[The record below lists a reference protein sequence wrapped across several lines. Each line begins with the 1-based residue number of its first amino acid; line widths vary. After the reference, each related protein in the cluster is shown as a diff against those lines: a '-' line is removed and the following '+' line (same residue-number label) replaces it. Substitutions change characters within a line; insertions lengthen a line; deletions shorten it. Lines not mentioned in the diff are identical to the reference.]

1 MRQTTVSDVLKI
13 VDRLAPFALAESWDN
28 VGLLVGD
35 KDREVTG
42 AVLCLDVTEAAYHL
56 CMEKKAQVCIS
67 HHPFLFEPTKRL
79 DYSDP
84 YYNLL
89 RKFIKADIAIYAAH
103 TNLDSCVGGVNDA
116 LSVKLGLTDLSTFMP
131 SSVPFDFQKGIVP
144 GIGRVG
150 TPGNKTS
157 LFAFYHML
165 VKNLGGLGGS
175 FNFDTDRSIT
185 KVLVIGGSYDSDWNI
200 DVVDN
205 EIDVVVCGEIKHKD
219 FMFFDRYNIAAI
231 AAGHDATERV
241 ILPVLADYLNLKL
254 PQIKFAVCDNFD
266 YNRVVF

>member
-1 MRQTTVSDVLKI
+1 MKLIDIIDVIEKF
-13 VDRLAPFALAESWDN
+13 APPSLAEPWDN
-28 VGLLVGD
+28 VGLLAGD
-35 KDREVTG
+35 LDSDIESGVI
-42 AVLCLDVTEAAYHL
+42 CLDINEKAYEMCIATGSKL
-56 CMEKKAQVCIS
+56 CIS

-84 YYNLL
+84 YYDLL

-116 LSVKLGLTDLSTFMP
+116 LSAKLGLTDLSTFLP
-131 SSVPFDFQKGIVP
+131 SLVPFDFQKGIVP

-150 TPGNKTS
+150 TPDENTS
-157 LFAFYHML
+157 LFAFYQML

-175 FNFDTDRSIT
+175 FNFDTDRPIA
-185 KVLVIGGSYDSDWNI
+185 KVLVIGGSYDSSWNI
-200 DVVDN
+200 DVLDN
-205 EIDVVVCGEIKHKD
+205 GIDVVVSGEIKHKD
-219 FMFFDRYNIAAI
+219 FMFFDRYKIAAI

>member
-1 MRQTTVSDVLKI
+1 L
-13 VDRLAPFALAESWDN
+13 LA
-28 VGLLVGD
+28 GD
-35 KDREVTG
+35 KDSEIES
-42 AVLCLDVTEAAYHL
+42 AVICLDINEKAYEMCVSSGSKL
-56 CMEKKAQVCIS
+56 CIS

-116 LSVKLGLTDLSTFMP
+116 LSAKLELTDLSTFMP
-131 SSVPFDFQKGIVP
+131 SAMPFDFQKGIVP

-150 TPGNKTS
+150 TPGGKAS

-165 VKNLGGLGGS
+165 VKNLGVLGGS
-175 FNFDTDRSIT
+175 FNFDTDRPIT
-185 KVLVIGGSYDSDWNI
+185 KVLVIGGSYDSEWNI

-241 ILPVLADYLNLKL
+241 ILPVLADYLNLQL